1 MMISALFPNS
11 PLSFRHLLYFDLR
24 SKFARSA
31 VLMSNLQSALPRW
44 QRQQQQQ
51 QPNKDLKLESTA
63 GLKVSP
69 ALLLQMA
76 DRQSGAQ
83 FQSGS
88 EQIRLMLAYLYIYL
102 LGVVAALAT
111 FLAEVLL
118 FYGGRCCCCLTASFQ

>member
-1 MMISALFPNS
+1 
-11 PLSFRHLLYFDLR
+11 
-24 SKFARSA
+24 
-31 VLMSNLQSALPRW
+31 MSNLQSALPRW
-44 QRQQQQQ
+44 QR

-118 FYGGRCCCCLTASFQ
+118 FYGGRCCWLTMTASFQ